1 MICNYNGKEYST
13 KVLSHY
19 CLYIKIDLLMLSPAN
34 LNKIRR
40 TFELRYLVHNNCLNV
55 AFGVIILKR

>member
-1 MICNYNGKEYST
+1 
-13 KVLSHY
+13 
-19 CLYIKIDLLMLSPAN
+19 MLSPAN